1 MRVVSGECKGRPLKA
16 VPGVSTRP
24 TTDKVKESIF
34 NMIGPY
40 FEGGMALDLF
50 AGSGGLGIEA
60 LSRGMERAIFIDR
73 EFKAV
78 STVKAN
84 LEACHYTDQAE
95 VYKNDSERA
104 LKALI
109 KRELVFDLILLDPPY
124 KKQKL
129 ESLLSVISENKLL
142 DENGIIVCEHGND
155 VSLPEQL
162 GSLVRWKYEEY
173 GMIRVSI
180 YTYKQNGNETL

>member
-40 FEGGMALDLF
+40 FEGGLALDLF

-60 LSRGMERAIFIDR
+60 LSRGMERAIFVDR

-78 STVKAN
+78 STVRSN
-84 LEACHYTDQAE
+84 LEACHFTDRAE

-109 KRELVFDLILLDPPY
+109 KRGLAFDLILLDPPY

-129 ESLLSVISENKLL
+129 VSLLSIITENNLL
-142 DENGIIVCEHGND
+142 AEGGVIVCEHSDD
-155 VSLPEQL
+155 VDLPGQL
-162 GSLVRWKYEEY
+162 GSLTRWKHETY
-173 GMIRVSI
+173 GMITISI
-180 YTYKQNGNETL
+180 YSIN